1 MPNGSLSLP
10 ARLYLLAWDTTKLKV
25 TGATHLHHL
34 VRAGALTEL
43 AQRGLLIDENGIVT
57 PVDADSRTGDLVL
70 DGLLELVAESRPR
83 KWKAWVTLRARV
95 TLDAVRAQ
103 LAAEG
108 YLRAEKKR
116 VLGLFPSVEYELERL
131 PAVDALR
138 AEAQQVLEGPLPVA
152 EVSDRDAALV
162 ALAAAAEL
170 RTLVPAKDRK
180 LHKNRIEDLTERSGA
195 AAPALKKVIQEVRT
209 AVIATVTTTASGS
222 GSGSGSGSESG
233 AGSGASAGG

>member
-10 ARLYLLAWDTTKLKV
+10 ARLYLLAWDTSRLKV

-57 PVDADSRTGDLVL
+57 PIDADSRTGDAVL

-116 VLGLFPSVEYELERL
+116 VLGLFPSVEYELERV

-138 AEAQQVLEGPLPVA
+138 TDARQVLEGPLPVA

-170 RTLVPAKDRK
+170 RTLAPAKDRK
-180 LHKNRIEDLTERSGA
+180 LYKNRLEDLTDRSGA
-195 AAPALKKVIQEVRT
+195 AAPALKKVIQELRT
-209 AVIATVTTTASGS
+209 AVIVATTA
-222 GSGSGSGSESG
+222 
-233 AGSGASAGG
+233 ASATGAAAGG